1 MITADELK
9 EKYRCPYCGELTVE
23 KTLGETEYAFFVVST
38 CANCGFVFEDGE
50 EAEKGVI
57 NEMG

>member
-1 MITADELK
+1 MITVDELK

-23 KTLGETEYAFFVVST
+23 KTLGETEFALFVIST

-50 EAEKGVI
+50 EAEK
-57 NEMG
+57 